1 VGRTFP
7 YDRTRT
13 PPAPVLPVRVAGP
26 DRRWGA
32 AAPAL
37 VDTGADLS
45 VIPAALA
52 RDLRLPAVGTLR
64 VRGVTGIERVPLH
77 AVELEVA
84 GIAVTVQMAAIGAQL
99 LVGRDVLN
107 RWTLRLRGA
116 EETLE
121 VEVR

>member
-1 VGRTFP
+1 MGRAFP
-7 YDRTRT
+7 YNRART
-13 PPAPVLPVRVAGP
+13 PPAPVLPVRIAGP
-26 DRRWGA
+26 NRSAGA

-52 RDLRLPAVGTLR
+52 RDLRLAAVGTLR
-64 VRGVTGIERVPLH
+64 VRGVTGIERVPLY

-84 GIAVTVQMAAIGAQL
+84 GLAVTLPMAAIGTHL
-99 LVGRDVLN
+99 LIGRDVLN
-107 RWTLRLRGA
+107 RWTLRLRGP

-121 VEVR
+121 WEAS